1 MPHLAI
7 SLLGS
12 LRVAIDQHAVQTFST
27 TKAEALLAY
36 LVVEQNRAHE
46 RSALAAL
53 LWPDQRPSLAR
64 NNLRQTLFR
73 LRQAL
78 GDKEQAVPF
87 LVLTRTTVRFN
98 LDCSYWLD
106 VAQFSTAVRPPRDIA
121 QLTQALTLFQG
132 DFLEQITL
140 GDSAEFEEW
149 ATVQRQWYRQ
159 KLLDAAYQ
167 VADHYLAAG
176 QPEAAQ
182 EFAWRQVALEP
193 LREEGHRQVMSA
205 LAWRGQRSAAVA
217 QYERCVALLA
227 SELGVPPAPETQA
240 LYQQIIT
247 GVWPP
252 IAPTPVS
259 LVSPP
264 VQHQIHQQNQP
275 LELAKEIK
283 TETETTLVP
292 NQPWP
297 AATPLVGY
305 EEEQKQLQTFL
316 ERSDCRLLVVTGL
329 PGVGKTA
336 LARQVA
342 HRWAQGACRWL
353 DMSALP
359 ADDTAVSLFLTEQL
373 APWAELDGLL
383 VLDGFDEWEGHTAVL
398 TQLRHAAPQ
407 LTVLVTARR
416 PLNLPGEWV
425 FDLAGLAYPE
435 NPLTAEW
442 LTFPSV
448 QLFWQTAQRV
458 NSDLYLTEEDWQ
470 AIAEICCL
478 LEGHP
483 LGIELAAHWT
493 RLLRCP
499 EILAQLRH
507 NLYFLTSADEQR
519 ALPTAFASVWQALP
533 TAVQTALQRLALFP
547 AGFSRQA
554 AAHIAEVSPAI
565 LLRLLNESL
574 VRRVTADFYQM
585 PAILRHFVREQ
596 NEGEMWAAVRARFVA
611 FYIEEVLAGQLP
623 ALGGAGNQQEQVLA
637 GLRREWG
644 NILQAWRWLESAPA
658 PRQWPTAVEMFTRLC
673 EKLGEQK
680 VGAELITAVR
690 AQRPAEEQLV
700 WQLAQG
706 WLWHLDG
713 QHAPARRL
721 VQSVVESISPNQSPR
736 LALRAYTMMAR
747 LCLADGETATAETYG
762 RPALALCQQERDEE
776 GAALALLVGAQL
788 AWQQGQHG
796 RAEQLAHKSRA
807 LWQRLHNR
815 WRLAETLFLLAE
827 LAHAQADWPL
837 AQRQLLSALKLWQG
851 MQAHPK
857 MLLCWQRLGQLA
869 RQQKQLPAARQ
880 WYEALYT
887 AAQATNHPLEA
898 VAACRALGLLAREEQ
913 RYQAAQL
920 VYQQG
925 VQVAWRH
932 QLRSQMTVLLVELG
946 ELWDEAH
953 WLGGAQPLQVEVEVE
968 VEVPLSPDAERLVLH
983 FFGQLGVE
991 MAATRQD
998 GRRLTGLAT
1007 AVVQAFLG
1015 PEESDTAHLVDDWLT
1030 ELKL

>member
-1 MPHLAI
+1 M
-7 SLLGS
+7 
-12 LRVAIDQHAVQTFST
+12 
-27 TKAEALLAY
+27 AY
-36 LVVEQNRAHE
+36 LAVEQNRAHE

-78 GDKEQAVPF
+78 GDKKQAVPF

-98 LDCSYWLD
+98 ADCSYWLD
-106 VAQFSTAVRPPRDIA
+106 VAQFSTAVRPLRDIA

-159 KLLDAAYQ
+159 KMLDAAHQ

-193 LREEGHRQVMSA
+193 LREEGHRQVMAA

-227 SELGVPPAPETQA
+227 SELGVPPAPETQT

-252 IAPTPVS
+252 VAALAPPSVSPVS
-259 LVSPP
+259 PSTPLV
-264 VQHQIHQQNQP
+264 QTQNQP
-275 LELAKEIK
+275 LKTDIKSEI
-283 TETETTLVP
+283 ETALVS
-292 NQPWP
+292 NKPWP
-297 AATPLVGY
+297 AATPLIGY

-316 ERSDCRLLVVTGL
+316 ERADCRLLVVTGL

-342 HRWAQGACRWL
+342 HSWTQGACRWL
-353 DMSALP
+353 ELSALP
-359 ADDTAVSLFLTEQL
+359 VDNTAVSLFLTEQL
-373 APWAELDGLL
+373 PPWSELGGLL
-383 VLDGFDEWEGHTAVL
+383 VLDGFDEWGGHTAVL
-398 TQLRHAAPQ
+398 TQLSHAAPQ

-416 PLNLPGEWV
+416 PLHLPGEWV
-425 FDLAGLAYPE
+425 FDVAGLAYPA
-435 NPLTAEW
+435 NPLTDEW

-448 QLFWQTAQRV
+448 QLFWQTARRV
-458 NSDLYLTEEDWQ
+458 NSDLYLTEEDWR
-470 AIAEICCL
+470 AIADICAL

-483 LGIELAAHWT
+483 LGIELAAQWT
-493 RLLRCP
+493 RLMRCP
-499 EILAQLRH
+499 EIATQLRE
-507 NLYFLTSADEQR
+507 NLYFLSSADEHC

-533 TAVQTALQRLALFP
+533 TAVQTALHRLALFP

-596 NEGEMWAAVRARFVA
+596 NGGERPAAVRARFVA
-611 FYIEEVLAGQLP
+611 FYMEEVLAGQLS

-644 NILQAWRWLESAPA
+644 NILQAWRWLGSAPA
-658 PRQWPTAVEMFTRLC
+658 PRQWATAVEMFTRLC
-673 EKLGEQK
+673 EKLGEHEA
-680 VGAELITAVR
+680 GAALITAVR
-690 AQRPAEEQLV
+690 EQRPVEEQAV

-721 VQSVVESISPNQSPR
+721 VQDVVENISADQSPR
-736 LALRAYTMMAR
+736 LALRAHTMMAR
-747 LCLADGETATAETYG
+747 LCLASGETVAAEAYS

-776 GAALALLVGAQL
+776 GAALALLVAAQI
-788 AWQQGQHG
+788 AWQQGEHG

-827 LAHAQADWPL
+827 LAQAQADWPL
-837 AQRQLLSALKLWQG
+837 AQQQLLSALKLWQG
-851 MQAHPK
+851 MLAHPK

-887 AAQATNHPLEA
+887 AAQATNHPREA
-898 VAACRALGLLAREEQ
+898 VTACRALGLLAREEQ

-953 WLGGAQPLQVEVEVE
+953 WLGGAQLLEVD
-968 VEVPLSPDAERLVLH
+968 VPLSPDAERLVLH
-983 FFGQLGVE
+983 FFGQL
-991 MAATRQD
+991 AAVTGQD

-1015 PEESDTAHLVDDWLT
+1015 PEESNVEHPGDDWLI